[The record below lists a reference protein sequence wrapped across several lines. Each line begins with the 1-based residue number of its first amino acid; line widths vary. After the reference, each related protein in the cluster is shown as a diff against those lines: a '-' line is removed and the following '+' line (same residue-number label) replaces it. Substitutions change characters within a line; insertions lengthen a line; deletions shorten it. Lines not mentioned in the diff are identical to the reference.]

1 MYKTGC
7 CTLGCQLCTYEEKRQ
22 KIKHFL
28 IMIKRGNQIEL
39 FVRAAER
46 EREKERA
53 SKALEYILM
62 PQR

>member
-46 EREKERA
+46 ERERKKEQA
-53 SKALEYILM
+53 KH
-62 PQR
+62 